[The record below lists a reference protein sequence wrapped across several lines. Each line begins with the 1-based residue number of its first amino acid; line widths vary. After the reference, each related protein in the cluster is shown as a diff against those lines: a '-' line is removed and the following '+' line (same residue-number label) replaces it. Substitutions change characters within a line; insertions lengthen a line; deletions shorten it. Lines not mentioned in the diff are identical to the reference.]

1 MNEVIILENR
11 MNELSE
17 QMNHIAEFRKLFRKL
32 EIEMPVA
39 IKKKLESKE
48 NKNIIE
54 IDELWLKHERLTTIL
69 KEKIENE

>member
-17 QMNHIAEFRKLFRKL
+17 QMNDIAEFRKLFRKL

-54 IDELWLKHERLTTIL
+54 TGELRLKYEKLTTIL
-69 KEKIENE
+69 KEKLENE